1 MRIKATCKICGAE
14 YIKTNGKSMYCSD
27 ECKKEAARR
36 RYQKNKEKRLA
47 QMRAWK
53 SANPNYQKEWAEK
66 HPNYARDRSRKKRGT
81 VIYERVCVVCGKPF
95 TTPFPY
101 AITCSKECSRKRKAA
116 RRKTPEQEHEKY
128 IRRKYGSKAGY
139 QKYLEAVKQKK
150 EQECRERA
158 ERKKKEK
165 EARKIHGTCCVCGKP
180 FETFNPKQKTCCKE
194 CGRKLQN
201 ARKDKRIPKEQI
213 VDKDITLEALYKRD
227 SGVCYLCG
235 EKCDWNDK
243 QYGQVGPKY
252 PTIDHIVPISIGG
265 LHSWDN
271 VRLAHF
277 ECNCNKSS
285 DLPDNADELIPEDAY
300 KYKKE
305 PVNNKKKT
313 AQYTKSGELINTYE
327 STMEASRKT
336 GLNSKQIQNCARGEC
351 RSYGGYIWRYIDLQ
365 RIGA

>member
-14 YIKTNGKSMYCSD
+14 YIKTNGKSMYCSV

-150 EQECRERA
+150 NRSAGNELSER
-158 ERKKKEK
+158 RKKKK
-165 EARKIHGTCCVCGKP
+165 HG
-180 FETFNPKQKTCCKE
+180 
-194 CGRKLQN
+194 R
-201 ARKDKRIPKEQI
+201 
-213 VDKDITLEALYKRD
+213 YM
-227 SGVCYLCG
+227 
-235 EKCDWNDK
+235 
-243 QYGQVGPKY
+243 
-252 PTIDHIVPISIGG
+252 
-265 LHSWDN
+265 
-271 VRLAHF
+271 AHVVF
-277 ECNCNKSS
+277 
-285 DLPDNADELIPEDAY
+285 
-300 KYKKE
+300 
-305 PVNNKKKT
+305 V
-313 AQYTKSGELINTYE
+313 
-327 STMEASRKT
+327 ASR
-336 GLNSKQIQNCARGEC
+336 LRRSIQNRKRVAKNAVVNYKMLVRINVFLKS
-351 RSYGGYIWRYIDLQ
+351 RS
-365 RIGA
+365 